1 MVSKPTVSRAPR
13 DATRESSGGSGVQ
26 TANHPKVRSR
36 ACLVY
41 NYEVYLIVQR
51 QGLTQG
57 NAMPLSPFAFAL
69 LPPLTIMTID
79 VDRTHST
86 FDWVC
91 SAYMRYGLP
100 LLKRNT
106 RRSAYCSVTVQSTD
120 CFARTSCFRLFAHFQ
135 LFELHF
141 IAPCI
146 NLVCKK

>member
-86 FDWVC
+86 FDRVC

-100 LLKRNT
+100 LLTRNAAF
-106 RRSAYCSVTVQSTD
+106 RLLLSYSTD
-120 CFARTSCFRLFAHFQ
+120 CCSFVCA
-135 LFELHF
+135 LHIF
-141 IAPCI
+141 NFLSSILLLLALI
-146 NLVCKK
+146 